1 MATHSGWSRPLVC
14 LEIVL
19 PEPWPRRLPLALA
32 ALLRPLADPRAHP
45 MSLASAP
52 VNSMTE
58 FLPQASGL
66 AELAVSRACTLPTHS
81 VHTHT
86 CPHCLHTQKH
96 HAMCITH
103 ANTTHICH
111 ELHLPHTLY
120 MSPTDYTHIA
130 HVHTP
135 ARAHHT
141 CTHTGPC
148 LSHITPP
155 TRLPTLL
162 QERLF

>member
-1 MATHSGWSRPLVC
+1 MHRGWSQPLVC

-19 PEPWPRRLPLALA
+19 PEPWPRPLPLASA
-32 ALLRPLADPRAHP
+32 ALLRPLANPRAHP

-58 FLPQASGL
+58 FLPQAPGL
-66 AELAVSRACTLPTHS
+66 AELAVSRECTLPTHS
-81 VHTHT
+81 VHTH
-86 CPHCLHTQKH
+86 
-96 HAMCITH
+96 
-103 ANTTHICH
+103 ANTTHKCH
-111 ELHLPHTLY
+111 ELHLPYTLY
-120 MSPTDYTHIA
+120 TSPTNFTHIA

-141 CTHTGPC
+141 WTHTYTGLC
-148 LSHITPP
+148 LSHITSP

-162 QERLF
+162 QEHFF